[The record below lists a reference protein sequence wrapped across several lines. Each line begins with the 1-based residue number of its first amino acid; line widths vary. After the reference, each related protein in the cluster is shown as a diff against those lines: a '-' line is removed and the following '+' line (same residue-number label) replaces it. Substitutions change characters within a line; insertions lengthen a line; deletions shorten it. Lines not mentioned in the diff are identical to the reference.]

1 MTRRNNDLLSIF
13 DANAQAERK
22 ARAAAARVAT
32 TRSAGKHARGSKGS
46 GGSGGFTGLWLS
58 PRHVVVA
65 SCVLTLLLVLSFFVG
80 MAAGRPGSGPAPA
93 LQRNAASPRAQGVI
107 LKLTVAAMD
116 ITTGRPV
123 KAGDVREAL
132 ARYGLGTQHVRG
144 VTLEDGQW
152 IVRAGPF
159 PSEQAVDDWIQAQRL
174 GGAQVCGSTPFHR
187 RAFEPVR

>member
-22 ARAAAARVAT
+22 ARAAAARVSS
-32 TRSAGKHARGSKGS
+32 TRPAGKRASGS
-46 GGSGGFTGLWLS
+46 GKSVGFTGLWLS

-80 MAAGRPGSGPAPA
+80 MAAGRPGSGAAPA
-93 LQRNAASPRAQGVI
+93 LQRNASSPRAQGVI

-116 ITTGRPV
+116 ISTGRPV
-123 KAGDVREAL
+123 QAGDVRTAL

-159 PSEQAVDDWIQAQRL
+159 PSEQAVDEWIQSQHL

-187 RAFEPVR
+187 RAFEPAR